1 MKSIKYRVLKSFIL
15 VVFISISILDIL
27 LSLSIKNYYYSNSE
41 SLLENQIQ
49 TSVLFYN
56 KYFNA
61 STLEENVYDNV
72 DIFWNQ
78 SDAQVQIYDAEGNL
92 LMDSIGVIE
101 DDKKY
106 SDVIKVLKG
115 EESDRWIGKVSYYD
129 YKVMAVSAP
138 IVVNNETVGVM
149 RYIVSLESVDSEVN
163 SILMIFLVVSII
175 VLFIA
180 VILCLIIANS
190 IILPIK
196 ELTGIAEKMASGDL
210 CVRSNIRDN
219 DEIGKLALTLNYMAE
234 ELLERDKL
242 KDYFISSVSHEL
254 RTPLTAIKGWV
265 ITLEDENT
273 DKKTLQMGLNIIE
286 KESDRLGNMVEEL
299 LDFSRLKNGKA
310 MLKKELIN
318 IKDFMS
324 YIEVY
329 MSQRAKIEK
338 KELKV
343 RYNIQDVIVNIDI
356 DKIKQVII
364 NLIDNAF
371 KFTDEDYGKILLD
384 VSQSSEGIVIMVKD
398 NGSGI
403 SKIDLPKIKEKFYKG
418 KNVKSRNGI
427 GLSICDEIIKLHGGK
442 LIIDS
447 IENIGTRVM
456 VIIPIEERGS
466 NK

>member
-15 VVFISISILDIL
+15 VVFISIGILDIL
-27 LSLSIKNYYYSNSE
+27 LSIFVKNYYYSNSE
-41 SLLENQIQ
+41 SLLKNQIQ

-56 KYFNA
+56 KYFTA

-78 SDAQVQIYDAEGNL
+78 SDAQVQIYDAKGNL
-92 LMDSIGVIE
+92 LMDSIGILE
-101 DDKKY
+101 DEGKY
-106 SDVIKVLKG
+106 SDVLKVLNGEKG
-115 EESDRWIGKVSYYD
+115 DRWIGQVSYYD

-138 IVVNNETVGVM
+138 IIVNDETVGVM
-149 RYIVSLESVDSEVN
+149 RYIISLESVDSEVY

-180 VILCLIIANS
+180 IILCLIIANS

-196 ELTGIAEKMASGDL
+196 ELTGVAEKMASGDL
-210 CVRSNIRDN
+210 RVRSNIRDK

-234 ELLERDKL
+234 ELLEKDKL
-242 KDYFISSVSHEL
+242 KDDFISSVSHEL

-273 DKKTLQMGLNIIE
+273 DKKTLKMGLNIIE

-299 LDFSRLKNGKA
+299 LDFSRLQNGKTI
-310 MLKKELIN
+310 LKKELID
-318 IKDFMS
+318 IKEFMS

-329 MSQRAKIEK
+329 MSQRAKMEN

-343 RYNIQDVIVNIDI
+343 RYDVQDIIVNIDV

-371 KFTDEDYGKILLD
+371 KFTDDYNGKILLD
-384 VSQSSEGIVIMVKD
+384 VSKSCEGVVIMVKD

-403 SKIDLPKIKEKFYKG
+403 SKIDLPKVKEKFYKG
-418 KNVKSRNGI
+418 KNVKSQNGI

-447 IENIGTRVM
+447 IENIGTQIM
-456 VIIPIEERGS
+456 VIIPIEERCR
-466 NK
+466 

>member
-1 MKSIKYRVLKSFIL
+1 MEWLTMKSIKYRVLKSFLL

-27 LSLSIKNYYYSNSE
+27 LSIFVKNYYYANSE
-41 SLLENQIQ
+41 SLLKNQIQ

-56 KYFNA
+56 KYFTA

-78 SDAQVQIYDAEGNL
+78 SDAQVQIYDTNGKL
-92 LMDSIGVIE
+92 LMDSIGAI
-101 DDKKY
+101 
-106 SDVIKVLKG
+106 
-115 EESDRWIGKVSYYD
+115 EESDKNSDVTKVLNGEKSERWIGEVSYYN

-138 IVVNNETVGVM
+138 IIVNDEIVGVM
-149 RYIVSLESVDSEVN
+149 RYVISLESVDSEVY

-196 ELTGIAEKMASGDL
+196 ELTGVAEKMASGDL
-210 CVRSNIRDN
+210 GVRSNIKEK

-234 ELLERDKL
+234 ELLEKDKL
-242 KDYFISSVSHEL
+242 KDDFISSVSHEL

-265 ITLEDENT
+265 ITLEDKNT
-273 DKKTLQMGLNIIE
+273 DEKTLKTGLSIIE

-299 LDFSRLKNGKA
+299 LDFSRLQNGKA
-310 MLKKELIN
+310 VLKKEDID
-318 IKDFMS
+318 IKEFMS
-324 YIEVY
+324 YIEIY
-329 MSQRAKIEK
+329 MSQRAKRENK
-338 KELKV
+338 NLEV
-343 RYNIQDVIVNIDI
+343 RYDVESVIVNIDI
-356 DKIKQVII
+356 NKMKQVII

-371 KFTDEDYGKILLD
+371 KFTDDGGKILLHT
-384 VSQSSEGIVIMVKD
+384 SQKSEGIVIMVKD

-403 SKIDLPKIKEKFYKG
+403 SKVDLPKVKEKFYKG
-418 KNVKSRNGI
+418 KNVKSQNGI
-427 GLSICDEIIKLHGGK
+427 GLSICDEIVKLHGGN

-447 IENIGTRVM
+447 IENIGTQVM
-456 VIIPIEERGS
+456 IIIPIGEE
-466 NK
+466 

>member
-1 MKSIKYRVLKSFIL
+1 MEWLTMKSIKYRVLKSFLL

-27 LSLSIKNYYYSNSE
+27 LSIFVKNYYYANSE
-41 SLLENQIQ
+41 SLLKNQIQ

-56 KYFNA
+56 KYFTA

-78 SDAQVQIYDAEGNL
+78 SDAQVQIYDTNGKL
-92 LMDSIGVIE
+92 LMDSIGAI
-101 DDKKY
+101 
-106 SDVIKVLKG
+106 
-115 EESDRWIGKVSYYD
+115 EESDKNSDVTKVLNGEKSERWIGEVSYYN

-138 IVVNNETVGVM
+138 IIVNDEIVGVM
-149 RYIVSLESVDSEVN
+149 RYVISLESVDSEVY

-196 ELTGIAEKMASGDL
+196 ELTGVAEKMASGDL
-210 CVRSNIRDN
+210 GVRSNIKEK

-234 ELLERDKL
+234 ELLEKDKL
-242 KDYFISSVSHEL
+242 KDDFISSVSHEL

-265 ITLEDENT
+265 ITLEDKNT
-273 DKKTLQMGLNIIE
+273 DEKTLKTGLSIIE

-299 LDFSRLKNGKA
+299 LDFSRLQNGKA
-310 MLKKELIN
+310 VLKKEDID
-318 IKDFMS
+318 IKEFMS
-324 YIEVY
+324 YIEIY
-329 MSQRAKIEK
+329 MSQRAKRENK
-338 KELKV
+338 NLEV
-343 RYNIQDVIVNIDI
+343 RYDVESVIVNIDI
-356 DKIKQVII
+356 NKMKQVII

-371 KFTDEDYGKILLD
+371 KFTDDGGKILLHT
-384 VSQSSEGIVIMVKD
+384 SQKSEGIVIMVKD

-403 SKIDLPKIKEKFYKG
+403 SKVDLPKVKEKFYKG
-418 KNVKSRNGI
+418 KNVKSQNGI
-427 GLSICDEIIKLHGGK
+427 GLSICDEIVKLHGGK

-447 IENIGTRVM
+447 IENIGTQVM
-456 VIIPIEERGS
+456 IIIPIGEE
-466 NK
+466 